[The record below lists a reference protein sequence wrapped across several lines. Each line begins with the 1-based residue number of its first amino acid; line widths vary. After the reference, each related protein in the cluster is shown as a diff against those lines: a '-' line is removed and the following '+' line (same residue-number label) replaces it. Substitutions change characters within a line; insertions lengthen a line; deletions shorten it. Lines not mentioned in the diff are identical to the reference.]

1 MKFVKILFL
10 LAVAIVL
17 SSCSKDEEPFDHPFI
32 YIADAQGGSSAV
44 IDCDG
49 TFVATYYVYMST
61 KKIAED
67 VTVDFRQVSPGSS
80 IVFPSGVYE
89 RPIRIEWLNHM
100 IEAGKNNTVKIVLKS
115 NSKNFT
121 IGFPGPDHLNSEY
134 TITKQIPF

>member
-49 TFVATYYVYMST
+49 TFFQ
-61 KKIAED
+61 I
-67 VTVDFRQVSPGSS
+67 VTC
-80 IVFPSGVYE
+80 
-89 RPIRIEWLNHM
+89 
-100 IEAGKNNTVKIVLKS
+100 
-115 NSKNFT
+115 
-121 IGFPGPDHLNSEY
+121 
-134 TITKQIPF
+134 

>member
-67 VTVDFRQVSPGSS
+67 VTVDYELVVGDGLQEGVDFRQVSSGSS
-80 IVFPSGVYE
+80 IVFPRGAHE
-89 RPIRIEWLNHM
+89 RPIRIE
-100 IEAGKNNTVKIVLKS
+100 
-115 NSKNFT
+115 
-121 IGFPGPDHLNSEY
+121 
-134 TITKQIPF
+134 

>member
-67 VTVDFRQVSPGSS
+67 VTVNYELVVGDGLQEGVDFPVLLSC
-80 IVFPSGVYE
+80 FPAVYMKG
-89 RPIRIEWLNHM
+89 LF
-100 IEAGKNNTVKIVLKS
+100 V
-115 NSKNFT
+115 
-121 IGFPGPDHLNSEY
+121 
-134 TITKQIPF
+134 